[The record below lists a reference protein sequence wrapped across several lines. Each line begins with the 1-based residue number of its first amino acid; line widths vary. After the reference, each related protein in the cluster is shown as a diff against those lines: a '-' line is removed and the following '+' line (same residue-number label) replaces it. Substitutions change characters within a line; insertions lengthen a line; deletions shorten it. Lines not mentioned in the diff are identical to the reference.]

1 MLKLRIKDIPGR
13 LASDIVRSLERVA
26 PLTQKEETQT
36 FYFLLVHL
44 IMKDEH
50 ESELLGG
57 AGNCPDSYVWFD
69 VDDAQQPVHS
79 TDTSS

>member
-1 MLKLRIKDIPGR
+1 MLRLRIKDLPRR
-13 LASDIVRSLERVA
+13 LASDIVCSLERVA
-26 PLTQKEETQT
+26 PPTQKEETQT
-36 FYFLLVHL
+36 FYLSLVHL
-44 IMKDEH
+44 ITKDEH